1 MSKHTVLFEL
11 GCEELPPKNLKTLRD
26 ALQAETVKGLKD
38 AGLAFDLIEAYAAPR
53 RLALKII
60 NVDAAQA
67 DTQKRFDGPAVQ
79 AAYDAEGKP
88 TKALEGFMRGQ
99 GITADQVSTFQ
110 AGKVE
115 KVCYLKD
122 VQGQSLDALLPQILQ
137 TALDNLPIAKRM
149 RSAASRTEFVRPVKW
164 VVLLKDNA
172 VVDATIQDHKAGNV
186 TYGHRFHAPE
196 AITLANADAYLD
208 ALRAAKVVANFEE
221 RQAIIDQQVKAL
233 ADEVNAIAIVPT
245 DLRDEVTALVEW
257 PVALR
262 ASFEERFLAVPQE
275 ALITTMQDNQ
285 KYFCLVNADNK
296 LQPYFIT
303 VSNIESKDPTQ
314 IIEGNEKVVR
324 PRLSDAEFFFLQDQK
339 QPLASRKEKLA
350 NMVFQAQL
358 GTLWNKSERIAK
370 LAVALSAITGANP
383 ADAEKAALLAKCDLT
398 SELVGEFPELQ
409 GIAGTYYARI
419 EGENDE
425 VAEALGEQYLP
436 KFAGDVLPQTKT
448 GTTIALA
455 DRLDTLTG
463 IFGIGQ
469 APTGSK
475 DPFALRRSA
484 IGILRLVTENNLDV
498 SIEELI
504 SLAADQYKFE
514 RKVLKLKTST
524 KSLDDKIISANAKLP
539 ENLEGK
545 WYVDTS
551 KIKGNAELPQP
562 EIEICT
568 ILTSPTVIQDA
579 VAFLEGRYRAKYED
593 QGVAVD
599 VIQAVQALSPKSPLD
614 FDKRVTAVNHFR
626 NLPEAAALAAAN
638 KRVANI
644 LAKEAAPTGEI
655 VESKLLEDA
664 EKALYAEIQ
673 NVLPVVQPLLA
684 AKDYTAALS
693 KLAALR
699 APIDAFFEGVMVMAD
714 DAELKAN
721 RLRLLAQLR
730 DLFTSVAD
738 ISVLQH

>member
-11 GCEELPPKNLKTLRD
+11 GCEELPPKSLKTLRD

-38 AGLAFDLIEAYAAPR
+38 AGLAFDSIEAYAAPR
-53 RLALKII
+53 RLALKIV
-60 NVDAAQA
+60 NVDGAQA

-99 GITADQVSTFQ
+99 GISIDQVSTFQ

-122 VQGQSLDALLPQILQ
+122 VKGQSLDVLLPQILQ
-137 TALDNLPIAKRM
+137 TALDHLPVAKRM

-164 VVLLKDNA
+164 VVLLKDDQ
-172 VVDATIQDHKAGNV
+172 VIEATIQDHTAANV
-186 TYGHRFHAPE
+186 TYGHRFHAPD

-208 ALRAAKVVANFEE
+208 ALRAAKVVASFEE

-233 ADEVNAIAIVPT
+233 ADEVNAIAIVPA
-245 DLRDEVTALVEW
+245 DLRDEVTSLVEW

-285 KYFCLVNADNK
+285 KYFCLVNSDHK

-303 VSNIESKDPTQ
+303 VSNIESKAPKQ

-339 QPLASRKEKLA
+339 QPLASRSEKLA

-358 GTLWNKSERIAK
+358 GTLWDKTVRIAM
-370 LAVALSAITGANP
+370 LAVELTKFTGAQV
-383 ADAEKAALLAKCDLT
+383 ADAERAAMLSKCDLT

-409 GIAGTYYARI
+409 GIAGTYYARL

-436 KFAGDVLPQTKT
+436 KFAGDVLPKTKT

-455 DRLDTLTG
+455 DRLDTLVG

-484 IGILRLVTENNLDV
+484 IGILRLIIENNLNV
-498 SIEELI
+498 TIEALVNSALHAYGALI
-504 SLAADQYKFE
+504 TDPN
-514 RKVLKLKTST
+514 KTRS
-524 KSLDDKIISANAKLP
+524 
-539 ENLEGK
+539 
-545 WYVDTS
+545 
-551 KIKGNAELPQP
+551 
-562 EIEICT
+562 
-568 ILTSPTVIQDA
+568 DA

-593 QGVAVD
+593 QGVQVD
-599 VIQAVQALSPKSPLD
+599 VIQAVQAMSPASPLD
-614 FDKRVTAVNHFR
+614 FDKRVNAVNHFR

-644 LAKEAAPTGEI
+644 LAKEAAPEGLV
-655 VESKLLEDA
+655 VEASLIEDA
-664 EKALYAEIQ
+664 EKALFAE
-673 NVLPVVQPLLA
+673 LAKLTPVVEPLFA

-693 KLAALR
+693 ALAALR
-699 APIDAFFEGVMVMAD
+699 APVDAFFDGVMVMAD
-714 DAELKAN
+714 DSELKAN

-730 DLFTSVAD
+730 DLFTKVAD

>member
-11 GCEELPPKNLKTLRD
+11 GCEELPPKSLKTLRD

-38 AGLAFDLIEAYAAPR
+38 AGLAFDSIEAYAAPR
-53 RLALKII
+53 RLALKIV
-60 NVDAAQA
+60 NVDGAQA

-99 GITADQVSTFQ
+99 GISIDQVSTFQ

-122 VQGQSLDALLPQILQ
+122 VKGQSLDVLLPQILQ
-137 TALDNLPIAKRM
+137 TALDHLPVAKRM

-164 VVLLKDNA
+164 VVLLKDDQ
-172 VVDATIQDHKAGNV
+172 VIDATIQDHTAANV
-186 TYGHRFHAPE
+186 TYGHRFHAPD

-208 ALRAAKVVANFEE
+208 ALRAAKVVASFEE
-221 RQAIIDQQVKAL
+221 RQTIIDQQVKAL
-233 ADEVNAIAIVPT
+233 ADEVNAIAIVPA

-285 KYFCLVNADNK
+285 KYFCLVNSDHK

-303 VSNIESKDPTQ
+303 VSNIESKDPKQ

-339 QPLASRKEKLA
+339 QPLASRSEKLA

-358 GTLWNKSERIAK
+358 GTLWDKTVRIAM
-370 LAVALSAITGANP
+370 LAVELTKFTGAQV
-383 ADAEKAALLAKCDLT
+383 ADAERAAMLSKCDLT

-409 GIAGTYYARI
+409 GIAGTYYARL

-436 KFAGDVLPQTKT
+436 KFAGDVLPKTKT
-448 GTTIALA
+448 GTTIALS
-455 DRLDTLTG
+455 DRLDTLVG

-484 IGILRLVTENNLDV
+484 IGILRLIIENNLDV
-498 SIEELI
+498 TIEALVNSALHAYGALI
-504 SLAADQYKFE
+504 TDPN
-514 RKVLKLKTST
+514 KTRS
-524 KSLDDKIISANAKLP
+524 
-539 ENLEGK
+539 
-545 WYVDTS
+545 
-551 KIKGNAELPQP
+551 
-562 EIEICT
+562 
-568 ILTSPTVIQDA
+568 DA

-593 QGVAVD
+593 QGVQVA
-599 VIQAVQALSPKSPLD
+599 VIQAVQAMSPASPLD
-614 FDKRVTAVNHFR
+614 FDKRVNAVNHFR

-644 LAKEAAPTGEI
+644 LAKEAAPEGSV
-655 VESKLLEDA
+655 VEANLVEDA
-664 EKALYAEIQ
+664 EKALFAELAKIT
-673 NVLPVVQPLLA
+673 PVVEPLFA

-693 KLAALR
+693 ALAALR
-699 APIDAFFEGVMVMAD
+699 VPVDAFFDGVMVMAD

-721 RLRLLAQLR
+721 RLRMLAQLR
-730 DLFTSVAD
+730 DLFTKVAD

>member
-11 GCEELPPKNLKTLRD
+11 GCEELPPKSLKKLRD
-26 ALQAETVKGLKD
+26 ALLAETIKGLKD
-38 AGLAFDLIEAYAAPR
+38 AGLAFDSIEAYAAPR
-53 RLALKII
+53 RLALKIV
-60 NVDAAQA
+60 NVDGAQA
-67 DTQKRFDGPAVQ
+67 DTQKRFDGPAKQ
-79 AAYDAEGKP
+79 AAFDAEGNA

-99 GITADQVSTFQ
+99 GITVDQVTTFQ

-122 VQGQSLDALLPQILQ
+122 VKGQSLDVLLPQILQ

-164 VVLLKDNA
+164 VVLLKDND

-186 TYGHRFHAPE
+186 TFGHRFHAPE
-196 AITLANADAYLD
+196 AIVLANADDYLPKLKAAY
-208 ALRAAKVVANFEE
+208 VVANFEE
-221 RQAIIDQQVKAL
+221 RQAIIDSQVKAL
-233 ADEVNAIAIVPT
+233 ADEVNAIAIVPS

-285 KYFCLVNADNK
+285 KYFCLVNTDHK

-303 VSNIESKDPTQ
+303 VSNIESKDPAQ

-350 NMVFQAQL
+350 NMVFQAEL

-370 LAVALSAITGANP
+370 LAVALAPITGANP
-383 ADAEKAALLAKCDLT
+383 ANAEKAALLAKCDLT

-409 GIAGTYYARI
+409 GIAGTYYARL
-419 EGENDE
+419 EGENVE
-425 VAEALGEQYLP
+425 VSEALGEQYLP

-504 SLAADQYKFE
+504 KLALAAYGD
-514 RKVLKLKTST
+514 VLKDHGKT
-524 KSLDDKIISANAKLP
+524 LA
-539 ENLEGK
+539 
-545 WYVDTS
+545 
-551 KIKGNAELPQP
+551 
-562 EIEICT
+562 
-568 ILTSPTVIQDA
+568 DA

-614 FDKRVTAVNHFR
+614 FDKRVNAVNHFR

-644 LAKEAAPTGEI
+644 LAKEAEPTGEI
-655 VESKLLEDA
+655 VESKLVEDA
-664 EKALYAEIQ
+664 EIALYTEIQ
-673 NVLPVVQPLLA
+673 NVLPVVQPLLD
-684 AKDYTAALS
+684 AKDYTEALS

-699 APIDAFFEGVMVMAD
+699 APIDAFFEGVMVMAE

-721 RLRLLAQLR
+721 RLRILAQLR
-730 DLFTSVAD
+730 GLFTAVAD

>member
-11 GCEELPPKNLKTLRD
+11 GCEELPPKSLKTLRD

-38 AGLAFDLIEAYAAPR
+38 AGLAFDSIEAYAAPR
-53 RLALKII
+53 RLALKIV
-60 NVDAAQA
+60 NVDGAQA

-99 GITADQVSTFQ
+99 GISIDQVSTFQ

-122 VQGQSLDALLPQILQ
+122 VKGQSLDVLLPQILQ
-137 TALDNLPIAKRM
+137 TALDHLPVAKRM

-164 VVLLKDNA
+164 VVLLKDDQ
-172 VVDATIQDHKAGNV
+172 VIEATIQDHTAANV
-186 TYGHRFHAPE
+186 TYGHRFHAPD

-208 ALRAAKVVANFEE
+208 ALRAAKVVASFEE

-233 ADEVNAIAIVPT
+233 ADEVNAIAIVPA
-245 DLRDEVTALVEW
+245 DLRDEVTSLVEW

-285 KYFCLVNADNK
+285 KYFCLVNSDHK

-303 VSNIESKDPTQ
+303 VSNIESKDPKQ

-339 QPLASRKEKLA
+339 QPLASRSEKLA

-358 GTLWNKSERIAK
+358 GTLWDKTVRIAM
-370 LAVALSAITGANP
+370 LAVELTKFTGAQV
-383 ADAEKAALLAKCDLT
+383 ADAERAAMLSKCDLT

-409 GIAGTYYARI
+409 GIAGTYYARL

-436 KFAGDVLPQTKT
+436 KFAGDVLPKTKT

-455 DRLDTLTG
+455 DRLDTLVG

-484 IGILRLVTENNLDV
+484 IGILRLIIENNLNV
-498 SIEELI
+498 TIEALVNSALHAYGALI
-504 SLAADQYKFE
+504 TDPN
-514 RKVLKLKTST
+514 KTRS
-524 KSLDDKIISANAKLP
+524 
-539 ENLEGK
+539 
-545 WYVDTS
+545 
-551 KIKGNAELPQP
+551 
-562 EIEICT
+562 
-568 ILTSPTVIQDA
+568 DA

-593 QGVAVD
+593 QGVQVD
-599 VIQAVQALSPKSPLD
+599 VIQAVQAMSPASPLD
-614 FDKRVTAVNHFR
+614 FDKRVNAVNHFR

-644 LAKEAAPTGEI
+644 LAKEAAPEGSV
-655 VESKLLEDA
+655 VEANLVEDA
-664 EKALYAEIQ
+664 EKALFAELAKIT
-673 NVLPVVQPLLA
+673 PVVEPLFA

-693 KLAALR
+693 ALAALR
-699 APIDAFFEGVMVMAD
+699 VPVDAFFDGVMVMAD
-714 DAELKAN
+714 DSELKAN
-721 RLRLLAQLR
+721 RLRMLAQLR
-730 DLFTSVAD
+730 DLFTKVAD

>member
-11 GCEELPPKNLKTLRD
+11 GCEELPPKSLKNLRD
-26 ALQAETVKGLKD
+26 ALKAETVKGLND
-38 AGLAFDLIEAYAAPR
+38 AGLAFDSVEAYAAPR

-60 NVDAAQA
+60 NVDGAQA

-79 AAYDAEGKP
+79 AAYDSEGKP

-99 GITADQVSTFQ
+99 GITVDQVSTFQ

-122 VQGQSLDALLPQILQ
+122 VKGQSLDALLPQILQ
-137 TALDNLPIAKRM
+137 HALDNLPIAKRM
-149 RSAASRTEFVRPVKW
+149 RSAASRTECVRPVKW
-164 VVLLKDNA
+164 VVLLKDDQIIN
-172 VVDATIQDHKAGNV
+172 ATIQDHQAGNV
-186 TYGHRFHAPE
+186 TYGHRFHAPK
-196 AITLANADAYLD
+196 AITLNTANDYLD
-208 ALRAAKVVANFEE
+208 ALRKAHVIADFEE

-233 ADEVNAIAIVPT
+233 ADEVNATAIVPS

-285 KYFCLVNADNK
+285 KYFCLVDSNNK

-350 NMVFQAQL
+350 NMVFQAEL
-358 GTLWNKSERIAK
+358 GTLWDKSTRIAK
-370 LAVALSAITGANP
+370 LAVALSPITGANA

-409 GIAGTYYARI
+409 GIAGTYYARL
-419 EGENDE
+419 EGENHE
-425 VAEALGEQYLP
+425 VSEALGEQYLP

-455 DRLDTLTG
+455 DRLDTLVG

-498 SIEELI
+498 SIEQLI
-504 SLAADQYKFE
+504 DLALGAYGDVIKDHD
-514 RKVLKLKTST
+514 KTR
-524 KSLDDKIISANAKLP
+524 A
-539 ENLEGK
+539 
-545 WYVDTS
+545 
-551 KIKGNAELPQP
+551 
-562 EIEICT
+562 
-568 ILTSPTVIQDA
+568 DA

-599 VIQAVQALSPKSPLD
+599 VIQAVQALSPKSPVD
-614 FDKRVTAVNHFR
+614 FDKRVNAVNHFR
-626 NLPEAAALAAAN
+626 DLSEAAALAAAN

-644 LAKEAAPTGEI
+644 LAKEVTPTGDV
-655 VESKLLEDA
+655 VEANLVEDA
-664 EKALYAEIQ
+664 EKALYAEIKA
-673 NVLPVVQPLLA
+673 VKPVIEPLLA

-693 KLAALR
+693 QLAALR
-699 APIDAFFEGVMVMAD
+699 APIDAFFDNVMVMAD

-721 RLRLLAQLR
+721 RLRLLAQIR
-730 DLFTSVAD
+730 ALFTSIAD

>member
-11 GCEELPPKNLKTLRD
+11 GCEELPPKSLKTLRD
-26 ALQAETVKGLKD
+26 ALRAETVKGLKD
-38 AGLAFDLIEAYAAPR
+38 AGLVFDSIEAYAAPR
-53 RLALKII
+53 RLALKIVNI
-60 NVDAAQA
+60 DGAQA

-99 GITADQVSTFQ
+99 GISIDQVSTFQ

-122 VQGQSLDALLPQILQ
+122 VKGQSLDVLLPQILQ
-137 TALDNLPIAKRM
+137 TALDHLPVAKRM

-164 VVLLKDNA
+164 VVLLKDDQ
-172 VVDATIQDHKAGNV
+172 VIEATIQDHTAANV
-186 TYGHRFHAPE
+186 TYGHRFHAPD

-208 ALRAAKVVANFEE
+208 ALRAAKVVASFEE

-233 ADEVNAIAIVPT
+233 ADEVNAIAIVPA
-245 DLRDEVTALVEW
+245 DLRDEVTSLVEW

-285 KYFCLVNADNK
+285 KYFCLVNSDHK

-303 VSNIESKDPTQ
+303 VSNIESKDPKQ

-339 QPLASRKEKLA
+339 QPLASRSEKLA

-358 GTLWNKSERIAK
+358 GTLWDKTVRIAM
-370 LAVALSAITGANP
+370 LAVELTKFTGAQV
-383 ADAEKAALLAKCDLT
+383 ADAERAAMLSKCDLT

-409 GIAGTYYARI
+409 GIAGTYYARL

-436 KFAGDVLPQTKT
+436 KFAGDVLPKTKT
-448 GTTIALA
+448 GTTIALS
-455 DRLDTLTG
+455 DRLDTLVG

-484 IGILRLVTENNLDV
+484 IGILRLIIENNLDV
-498 SIEELI
+498 TIEALVNSALHAYGALI
-504 SLAADQYKFE
+504 TDPN
-514 RKVLKLKTST
+514 KTRS
-524 KSLDDKIISANAKLP
+524 
-539 ENLEGK
+539 
-545 WYVDTS
+545 
-551 KIKGNAELPQP
+551 
-562 EIEICT
+562 
-568 ILTSPTVIQDA
+568 DA

-593 QGVAVD
+593 QGVQVD
-599 VIQAVQALSPKSPLD
+599 VIQAVQAMSPASPLD
-614 FDKRVTAVNHFR
+614 FDKRVNAVNHFR

-644 LAKEAAPTGEI
+644 LAKEAAPEGSV
-655 VESKLLEDA
+655 VEANLVEDA
-664 EKALYAEIQ
+664 EKALFAELAKIT
-673 NVLPVVQPLLA
+673 PVVEPLFA

-693 KLAALR
+693 ALAALR
-699 APIDAFFEGVMVMAD
+699 VPVDAFFDGVMVMAD

-721 RLRLLAQLR
+721 RLRMLAQLR
-730 DLFTSVAD
+730 DLFTKIAD

>member
-11 GCEELPPKNLKTLRD
+11 GCEELPPKSLKTLRD
-26 ALQAETVKGLKD
+26 ALQAETEKGLKD
-38 AGLAFDLIEAYAAPR
+38 AGLAFDSIEAYAAPR

-122 VQGQSLDALLPQILQ
+122 VQGQSLDVLLPQILQ

-149 RSAASRTEFVRPVKW
+149 RSAASRTEFVRAVKW
-164 VVLLKDNA
+164 VVLLKDND
-172 VVDATIQDHKAGNV
+172 VVYATIQDHKAGNV

-233 ADEVNAIAIVPT
+233 ADEVNAIAIVPS

-504 SLAADQYKFE
+504 KLALAAYGD
-514 RKVLKLKTST
+514 VLKDHNKT
-524 KSLDDKIISANAKLP
+524 LA
-539 ENLEGK
+539 
-545 WYVDTS
+545 
-551 KIKGNAELPQP
+551 
-562 EIEICT
+562 
-568 ILTSPTVIQDA
+568 DA

-614 FDKRVTAVNHFR
+614 FDKRVNAVNHFR
-626 NLPEAAALAAAN
+626 ALPEAAALAAAN

-644 LAKEAAPTGEI
+644 LAKETVPDGLVTNDYL
-655 VESKLLEDA
+655 VEDA
-664 EKALYAEIQ
+664 EKALFEEFWRI
-673 NVLPVVQPLLA
+673 NNIVRPLFDD
-684 AKDYTAALS
+684 KDYTAALS
-693 KLAALR
+693 ELAVLR
-699 APIDAFFEGVMVMAD
+699 SPIDAFFDNVMVMAD
-714 DAELKAN
+714 DSNLRTN
-721 RLRLLAQLR
+721 RLRMLQLFR
-730 DLFTSVAD
+730 NLFMQVAD

>member
-11 GCEELPPKNLKTLRD
+11 GCEELPPKSLKTLRD
-26 ALQAETVKGLKD
+26 ALQAETIKGLND
-38 AGLAFDLIEAYAAPR
+38 AGLAFEAIEAYAAPR

-110 AGKVE
+110 A
-115 KVCYLKD
+115 
-122 VQGQSLDALLPQILQ
+122 LPQILQ

-164 VVLLKDNA
+164 VVLLKDND

-233 ADEVNAIAIVPT
+233 ADEVNAIAIVPA

-262 ASFEERFLAVPQE
+262 AGFEERFLAVPQE

-285 KYFCLVNADNK
+285 KYFCLVNSDNK

-436 KFAGDVLPQTKT
+436 KFAGDILPKTKT

-504 SLAADQYKFE
+504 KLALAAYGD
-514 RKVLKLKTST
+514 VLKDHDKT
-524 KSLDDKIISANAKLP
+524 LA
-539 ENLEGK
+539 
-545 WYVDTS
+545 
-551 KIKGNAELPQP
+551 
-562 EIEICT
+562 
-568 ILTSPTVIQDA
+568 DA

-626 NLPEAAALAAAN
+626 SLPEAAALAAAN

-655 VESKLLEDA
+655 VESKLVEDA

-673 NVLPVVQPLLA
+673 AILPVVQPLLA

-714 DAELKAN
+714 DTELKAN

>member
-11 GCEELPPKNLKTLRD
+11 GCEELPPKSLKTLRD

-38 AGLAFDLIEAYAAPR
+38 AGLAFDSIEAYAAPR
-53 RLALKII
+53 RLALKIV
-60 NVDAAQA
+60 NVDGAQA

-99 GITADQVSTFQ
+99 GISIDQVSTFQ

-122 VQGQSLDALLPQILQ
+122 VKGQSLDVLLPQILQ
-137 TALDNLPIAKRM
+137 TALDHLPVAKRM

-164 VVLLKDNA
+164 VVLLKDDQ
-172 VVDATIQDHKAGNV
+172 VIDATIQDHTAGNV
-186 TYGHRFHAPE
+186 TYGHRFHAPD

-208 ALRAAKVVANFEE
+208 ALRAAKVVASFEE

-233 ADEVNAIAIVPT
+233 ADEVNAIAIVPA

-285 KYFCLVNADNK
+285 KYFCLVNSDHK

-303 VSNIESKDPTQ
+303 VSNIESKDPKQ

-339 QPLASRKEKLA
+339 QPLASRSEKLA

-358 GTLWNKSERIAK
+358 GTLWDKTVRIAM
-370 LAVALSAITGANP
+370 LAVELTKFTGAQV
-383 ADAEKAALLAKCDLT
+383 ADAERAAMLSKCDLT

-409 GIAGTYYARI
+409 GIAGTYYARL

-436 KFAGDVLPQTKT
+436 KFAGDVLPKTKT

-455 DRLDTLTG
+455 DRLDTLVG

-484 IGILRLVTENNLDV
+484 IGILRLIIENNLDV
-498 SIEELI
+498 TIEALVNSALHAYGALI
-504 SLAADQYKFE
+504 TDPN
-514 RKVLKLKTST
+514 KTRS
-524 KSLDDKIISANAKLP
+524 
-539 ENLEGK
+539 
-545 WYVDTS
+545 
-551 KIKGNAELPQP
+551 
-562 EIEICT
+562 
-568 ILTSPTVIQDA
+568 DA

-593 QGVAVD
+593 QGVQVD
-599 VIQAVQALSPKSPLD
+599 VIQAVQAMSPASPLD
-614 FDKRVTAVNHFR
+614 FDKRVNAVNHFR

-644 LAKEAAPTGEI
+644 LAKEAAPEGLV
-655 VESKLLEDA
+655 VEASLIEDA
-664 EKALYAEIQ
+664 EKALFAELAKIT
-673 NVLPVVQPLLA
+673 PVVEPLFA

-693 KLAALR
+693 ALAALR
-699 APIDAFFEGVMVMAD
+699 APVDAFFDGVMVMAD
-714 DAELKAN
+714 DSELKAN

-730 DLFTSVAD
+730 DLFTKVAD

>member
-11 GCEELPPKNLKTLRD
+11 GCEELPPKSLKTLRD
-26 ALQAETVKGLKD
+26 ALQAETEKSLKD
-38 AGLAFDLIEAYAAPR
+38 AGLAFDSIEAYAAPR

-60 NVDAAQA
+60 NVDGAQA

-122 VQGQSLDALLPQILQ
+122 VKGQSLDVLLPQILQ

-164 VVLLKDNA
+164 VVLLKDND

-233 ADEVNAIAIVPT
+233 ADEVNAIAIVPA

-370 LAVALSAITGANP
+370 LAVALSAITNANP

-409 GIAGTYYARI
+409 GIAGTYYARL

-469 APTGSK
+469 LPTGSK

-484 IGILRLVTENNLDV
+484 IGILRLIIENEIDC
-498 SIEELI
+498 
-504 SLAADQYKFE
+504 
-514 RKVLKLKTST
+514 
-524 KSLDDKIISANAKLP
+524 SLDDLLKPAIKQYEL
-539 ENLEGK
+539 ENRIADPVKTFRET
-545 WYVDTS
+545 Y
-551 KIKGNAELPQP
+551 QF
-562 EIEICT
+562 
-568 ILTSPTVIQDA
+568 LT
-579 VAFLEGRYRAKYED
+579 GRYRAMYED
-593 QGVAVD
+593 QGISVDTILAVSELPYTP
-599 VIQAVQALSPKSPLD
+599 QTFPLD
-614 FDKRVTAVNHFR
+614 FDKRIKAVQFFR
-626 NLPEAAALAAAN
+626 ELPEAAALAAAN

-644 LAKEAAPTGEI
+644 LAKEATPEGAV
-655 VESKLLEDA
+655 VEAKLVEDA
-664 EKALYAEIQ
+664 EKALFAELQAIT
-673 NVLPVVQPLLA
+673 PVVEPLLA
-684 AKDYTAALS
+684 AKDYTEALS

-714 DAELKAN
+714 DAELKTN

>member
-11 GCEELPPKNLKTLRD
+11 GCEELPPKSLKKLRD
-26 ALQAETVKGLKD
+26 ALQAETVKGLND
-38 AGLAFDLIEAYAAPR
+38 AGLTFEHIEAYAAPR
-53 RLALKII
+53 RLALKIV

-79 AAYDAEGKP
+79 AAYDAEGKA

-99 GITADQVSTFQ
+99 GICIDQVSTFQ

-115 KVCYLKD
+115 KVCYFKD
-122 VQGQSLDALLPQILQ
+122 VKGQSLDVLLPQILQ
-137 TALDNLPIAKRM
+137 HALDQLPIAKRM

-164 VVLLKDNA
+164 VVLLKDHTVIQAN
-172 VVDATIQDHKAGNV
+172 IQDHPSSNIS
-186 TYGHRFHAPE
+186 YGHRFHAPE
-196 AITLANADAYLD
+196 AIVLNHADEYLSQ
-208 ALRAAKVVANFEE
+208 LKAAHVVASFEE

-245 DLRDEVTALVEW
+245 ELRDEVTALVEW

-285 KYFCLVNADNK
+285 KYFCLVNAENK

-339 QPLASRKEKLA
+339 QPLASRQEKLA
-350 NMVFQAQL
+350 NMVFQAKL
-358 GTLWNKSERIAK
+358 GTLWDKSTRIAK
-370 LAVALSAITGANP
+370 LAVALAKITGADA

-409 GIAGTYYARI
+409 GIAGTYYARL
-419 EGENDE
+419 EGENNE
-425 VAEALGEQYLP
+425 VAQALGEQYLP

-484 IGILRLVTENNLDV
+484 IGILRLVTENELDV
-498 SIEELI
+498 SIEDLI
-504 SLAADQYKFE
+504 KLALAAYGD
-514 RKVLKLKTST
+514 
-524 KSLDDKIISANAKLP
+524 I
-539 ENLEGK
+539 
-545 WYVDTS
+545 
-551 KIKGNAELPQP
+551 
-562 EIEICT
+562 
-568 ILTSPTVIQDA
+568 IQDHSKTLNDA
-579 VAFLEGRYRAKYED
+579 VSFLEGRYRAKYED
-593 QGVAVD
+593 QGVSID

-614 FDKRVTAVNHFR
+614 FDKRVNAVNHFR
-626 NLPEAAALAAAN
+626 TLAEAAALAAAN

-644 LAKEAAPTGEI
+644 LAKEAAPEGQVIEADLI
-655 VESKLLEDA
+655 EDA
-664 EKALYAEIQ
+664 EKALFAELNRISPE
-673 NVLPVVQPLLA
+673 VEPLFA
-684 AKDYTAALS
+684 NKDYTAALS
-693 KLAALR
+693 KLATLR
-699 APIDAFFEGVMVMAD
+699 AAIDAFFDHVMVMTED
-714 DAELKAN
+714 EKLKAN

-730 DLFTSVAD
+730 DLFTKVAD

>member
-11 GCEELPPKNLKTLRD
+11 GCEELPPKSLKTLRD
-26 ALQAETVKGLKD
+26 ALQAETEKGLKD
-38 AGLAFDLIEAYAAPR
+38 AGLAFDSIEAYAAPR

-60 NVDAAQA
+60 NVDGAQA

-122 VQGQSLDALLPQILQ
+122 VKGQSLDVLLPQILQ

-164 VVLLKDNA
+164 VVLLKDNDI
-172 VVDATIQDHKAGNV
+172 VDATIQDHKAGNV

-233 ADEVNAIAIVPT
+233 ADEVNAIAIVPA

-370 LAVALSAITGANP
+370 LAVALAPITGANP
-383 ADAEKAALLAKCDLT
+383 QDAEKAALLAKCDLT

-409 GIAGTYYARI
+409 GIAGTYYARL

-469 APTGSK
+469 LPTGSK

-484 IGILRLVTENNLDV
+484 IGILRLIIENEIDC
-498 SIEELI
+498 
-504 SLAADQYKFE
+504 
-514 RKVLKLKTST
+514 
-524 KSLDDKIISANAKLP
+524 SLDDLLKPAIKQYEL
-539 ENLEGK
+539 ENRIADPVKTFRET
-545 WYVDTS
+545 Y
-551 KIKGNAELPQP
+551 QF
-562 EIEICT
+562 
-568 ILTSPTVIQDA
+568 LT
-579 VAFLEGRYRAKYED
+579 GRYRAMYED
-593 QGVAVD
+593 QGISVDTILAVSELPYTP
-599 VIQAVQALSPKSPLD
+599 QTFPLD
-614 FDKRVTAVNHFR
+614 FDKRIKAVQFFR
-626 NLPEAAALAAAN
+626 ELPEAAALAAAN

-644 LAKEAAPTGEI
+644 LAKEATPEGAV
-655 VESKLLEDA
+655 VEAKLVEDA
-664 EKALYAEIQ
+664 EKALFAELQAIT
-673 NVLPVVQPLLA
+673 PVVEPLLA
-684 AKDYTAALS
+684 AKDYTEALS

-721 RLRLLAQLR
+721 RLRLLVQLR

>member
-11 GCEELPPKNLKTLRD
+11 GCEELPPKSLKTLRD

-38 AGLAFDLIEAYAAPR
+38 AGLAFDSIEAYAAPR
-53 RLALKII
+53 RLALKIV
-60 NVDAAQA
+60 NVDGAQA

-99 GITADQVSTFQ
+99 GISIDQVSTFQ

-122 VQGQSLDALLPQILQ
+122 VKGQSLDVLLPQILQ
-137 TALDNLPIAKRM
+137 TALDHLPVAKRM

-164 VVLLKDNA
+164 VVLLKDDQ
-172 VVDATIQDHKAGNV
+172 VIEATIQDHTAANV
-186 TYGHRFHAPE
+186 TYGHRFHAPD

-208 ALRAAKVVANFEE
+208 ALRAAKVVASFEE

-233 ADEVNAIAIVPT
+233 ADEVNAIAIVPA
-245 DLRDEVTALVEW
+245 DLRDEVTSLVEW

-285 KYFCLVNADNK
+285 KYFCLVNSDHK

-303 VSNIESKDPTQ
+303 VSNIESKDPKQ

-339 QPLASRKEKLA
+339 QPLASRSEKLA

-358 GTLWNKSERIAK
+358 GTLWDKTVRIAM
-370 LAVALSAITGANP
+370 LAVELTKFTGAQV
-383 ADAEKAALLAKCDLT
+383 ADAERAAMLSKCDLT

-409 GIAGTYYARI
+409 GIAGTYYARL

-436 KFAGDVLPQTKT
+436 KFAGDVLPKTKT

-455 DRLDTLTG
+455 DRLDTLVG

-484 IGILRLVTENNLDV
+484 IGILRLIIENNLNV
-498 SIEELI
+498 TIEALVNSALHAYGALI
-504 SLAADQYKFE
+504 TDPN
-514 RKVLKLKTST
+514 KTRS
-524 KSLDDKIISANAKLP
+524 
-539 ENLEGK
+539 
-545 WYVDTS
+545 
-551 KIKGNAELPQP
+551 
-562 EIEICT
+562 
-568 ILTSPTVIQDA
+568 DA

-593 QGVAVD
+593 QGVQVD
-599 VIQAVQALSPKSPLD
+599 VIQAVQAMSPASPLD
-614 FDKRVTAVNHFR
+614 FDKRVNAVNHFR

-644 LAKEAAPTGEI
+644 LAKEAAPEGSV
-655 VESKLLEDA
+655 VEANLVEDA
-664 EKALYAEIQ
+664 EKALFAELAKIT
-673 NVLPVVQPLLA
+673 PVVEPLFA

-693 KLAALR
+693 ALAALR
-699 APIDAFFEGVMVMAD
+699 APVDAFFDGVMVMAD
-714 DAELKAN
+714 DSELKAN

-730 DLFTSVAD
+730 DLFTKVAD

>member
-11 GCEELPPKNLKTLRD
+11 GCEELPPKSLKTLRD

-38 AGLAFDLIEAYAAPR
+38 AGLAFDSIEAYAAPR
-53 RLALKII
+53 RLALKIV
-60 NVDAAQA
+60 NVDGVQA

-99 GITADQVSTFQ
+99 GISIDQVSTFQ

-122 VQGQSLDALLPQILQ
+122 VKGQSLDVLLPQILQ
-137 TALDNLPIAKRM
+137 TALDHLPVAKRM

-164 VVLLKDNA
+164 VVLLKDDQ
-172 VVDATIQDHKAGNV
+172 VIDATIQDHTAANV
-186 TYGHRFHAPE
+186 TYGHRFHAPD

-208 ALRAAKVVANFEE
+208 ALRAAKVVASFEE

-233 ADEVNAIAIVPT
+233 ADEVNAIAIVPA

-285 KYFCLVNADNK
+285 KYFCLVNSDHK

-303 VSNIESKDPTQ
+303 VSNIESKDPKQ

-339 QPLASRKEKLA
+339 QPLASRSEKLA

-358 GTLWNKSERIAK
+358 GTLWDKTVRIAM
-370 LAVALSAITGANP
+370 LAVELTKFTSAQV
-383 ADAEKAALLAKCDLT
+383 ADAERAAMLSKCDLT

-409 GIAGTYYARI
+409 GIAGTYYARL

-436 KFAGDVLPQTKT
+436 KFAGDVLPKTKT
-448 GTTIALA
+448 GTTIALS
-455 DRLDTLTG
+455 DRLDTLVG

-484 IGILRLVTENNLDV
+484 IGILRLIIENNLNV
-498 SIEELI
+498 TIEALVNSALHAYGALI
-504 SLAADQYKFE
+504 TDPN
-514 RKVLKLKTST
+514 KTRS
-524 KSLDDKIISANAKLP
+524 
-539 ENLEGK
+539 
-545 WYVDTS
+545 
-551 KIKGNAELPQP
+551 
-562 EIEICT
+562 
-568 ILTSPTVIQDA
+568 DA

-593 QGVAVD
+593 QGVQVD
-599 VIQAVQALSPKSPLD
+599 VIQAVQAMSPASPLD
-614 FDKRVTAVNHFR
+614 FDKRVNAVNHFR

-644 LAKEAAPTGEI
+644 LAKEAAPEGLV
-655 VESKLLEDA
+655 VEANLVEDA
-664 EKALYAEIQ
+664 EKALFAELAKIT
-673 NVLPVVQPLLA
+673 PVVEPLFS

-693 KLAALR
+693 ALAALR
-699 APIDAFFEGVMVMAD
+699 VPVDAFFDGVMVMAD
-714 DAELKAN
+714 DTDLKAN
-721 RLRLLAQLR
+721 RLRMLAQLR
-730 DLFTSVAD
+730 DLFTKVAD

>member
-1 MSKHTVLFEL
+1 MSKHTILFEL
-11 GCEELPPKNLKTLRD
+11 GCEELPPKSLKTLRD
-26 ALQAETVKGLKD
+26 ALQAETIKGLND
-38 AGLAFDLIEAYAAPR
+38 AGLAFEAIEAYAAPR

-122 VQGQSLDALLPQILQ
+122 VKGQSLDVLLPQILQ

-164 VVLLKDNA
+164 VVLLKDNN
-172 VVDATIQDHKAGNV
+172 VVDATIQDHKVGNV

-221 RQAIIDQQVKAL
+221 RQAMIDQQVKAL
-233 ADEVNAIAIVPT
+233 ADEVNAIAIVPA

-504 SLAADQYKFE
+504 KFALAAYGD
-514 RKVLKLKTST
+514 VLKDHDKT
-524 KSLDDKIISANAKLP
+524 LA
-539 ENLEGK
+539 
-545 WYVDTS
+545 
-551 KIKGNAELPQP
+551 
-562 EIEICT
+562 
-568 ILTSPTVIQDA
+568 DA

-626 NLPEAAALAAAN
+626 SLPEAAALAAAN

-644 LAKEAAPTGEI
+644 LAKEAAPEGD
-655 VESKLLEDA
+655 VVVAKLVEDA
-664 EKALYAEIQ
+664 EKSLFKEILEIWPT
-673 NVLPVVQPLLA
+673 VKPLLD

-693 KLAALR
+693 KLATLR
-699 APIDAFFEGVMVMAD
+699 APIDAFFDGVMVMAD
-714 DAELKAN
+714 DSDLKAN

>member
-1 MSKHTVLFEL
+1 MSQHTVLFEL
-11 GCEELPPKNLKTLRD
+11 GCEELPPKSLKKLRD
-26 ALQAETVKGLKD
+26 ALKAEVEKGLKA
-38 AGLAFDLIEAYAAPR
+38 AGLAFANIEAYAAPR
-53 RLALKII
+53 RLALKIVAI
-60 NVDAAQA
+60 DAAQA
-67 DTQKRFDGPAVQ
+67 DTQKRFDGPALQ
-79 AAYDAEGKP
+79 AAYDSEGNA
-88 TKALEGFMRGQ
+88 TRALEGFMRGQ
-99 GITADQVSTFQ
+99 GIGLDQVSTFQ

-115 KVCYLKD
+115 KVCYIKD
-122 VQGQSLDALLPQILQ
+122 VKGQSLDALLPNILQ
-137 TALDNLPIAKRM
+137 DALDNLPIAKRM

-164 VVLLKDNA
+164 VLLLKDDQ
-172 VVDATIQDHKAGNV
+172 VIPATIQDHAAANLS
-186 TYGHRFHAPE
+186 YGHRFHAPE
-196 AITLANADAYLD
+196 AITIKHANDYLD
-208 ALRAAKVVANFEE
+208 ALRQAHVVADFEE
-221 RQAIIDQQVKAL
+221 RQAMIDEQVKAL
-233 ADEVNAIAIVPT
+233 ADEVNAIAIVPA

-285 KYFCLVNADNK
+285 KYFCLVNAEHK

-303 VSNIESKDPTQ
+303 VSNIASKDPAQ

-339 QPLASRKEKLA
+339 QPLASRKDKLA

-358 GTLWNKSERIAK
+358 GTLWDKSTRIAK
-370 LAVALSAITGANP
+370 LAVALSPITGANA

-409 GIAGTYYARI
+409 GIAGTYYARL
-419 EGENDE
+419 EGENND
-425 VAEALGEQYLP
+425 VAQALGEQYLP
-436 KFAGDVLPQTKT
+436 KFAGDVLPQTQT
-448 GTTIALA
+448 GTSIALA
-455 DRLDTLTG
+455 DRLDTLVG

-484 IGILRLVTENNLDV
+484 IGILRLVIENNLEV
-498 SIEELI
+498 SI
-504 SLAADQYKFE
+504 DQLVEFALTAYGD
-514 RKVLKLKTST
+514 VINDPAKTH
-524 KSLDDKIISANAKLP
+524 A
-539 ENLEGK
+539 
-545 WYVDTS
+545 
-551 KIKGNAELPQP
+551 
-562 EIEICT
+562 
-568 ILTSPTVIQDA
+568 DA

-593 QGVAVD
+593 QGVEVD

-614 FDKRVTAVNHFR
+614 FDKRVNAVNHFR

-644 LAKEAAPTGEI
+644 LAKEAAPEGAV
-655 VESKLLEDA
+655 VEATLVEASER
-664 EKALYAEIQ
+664 ALYQEIQ
-673 NVLPVVQPLLA
+673 ALTPVVQPLLA

-699 APIDAFFEGVMVMAD
+699 APIDAFFDNVMVMAD

-730 DLFTSVAD
+730 ALFTSVAD
-738 ISVLQH
+738 ISVLTH

>member
-11 GCEELPPKNLKTLRD
+11 GCEELPPKSLKTLRD
-26 ALQAETVKGLKD
+26 ALKAETVKGLND
-38 AGLAFDLIEAYAAPR
+38 AGLTFDSVEAYAAPR
-53 RLALKII
+53 RLALKIV
-60 NVDAAQA
+60 NVDGAQA

-79 AAYDAEGKP
+79 AAYDSDGKP

-122 VQGQSLDALLPQILQ
+122 VKGQSLDVLLPQILQ
-137 TALDNLPIAKRM
+137 HALDHLPIAKRM

-164 VVLLKDNA
+164 VVLLKD
-172 VVDATIQDHKAGNV
+172 DQIIEATIQDHKAGNV

-196 AITLANADAYLD
+196 AIILNTANDYLD
-208 ALRAAKVVANFEE
+208 ALRKAYVVADFEE
-221 RQAIIDQQVKAL
+221 RQAIIDTQVKAL
-233 ADEVNAIAIVPT
+233 SDEVNAIAIVPS

-285 KYFCLVNADNK
+285 KYFCLVDSNNK

-303 VSNIESKDPTQ
+303 VSNIESKDPAQ

-358 GTLWNKSERIAK
+358 GTLWDKSTRIAK
-370 LAVALSAITGANP
+370 LAVALSPITGANA

-425 VAEALGEQYLP
+425 VSDALGEQYLP
-436 KFAGDVLPQTKT
+436 KFAGDVLPKTKT

-455 DRLDTLTG
+455 DRLDTLVG

-498 SIEELI
+498 SIEELVN
-504 SLAADQYKFE
+504 LALNAYGDVIKDHD
-514 RKVLKLKTST
+514 KT
-524 KSLDDKIISANAKLP
+524 
-539 ENLEGK
+539 
-545 WYVDTS
+545 
-551 KIKGNAELPQP
+551 
-562 EIEICT
+562 CT
-568 ILTSPTVIQDA
+568 DA

-614 FDKRVTAVNHFR
+614 FDKRVNAVNHFR
-626 NLPEAAALAAAN
+626 NLPEAGALAAAN

-644 LAKEAAPTGEI
+644 LAKEAAPTGEV
-655 VESKLLEDA
+655 VEANLVEDT
-664 EKALYAEIQ
+664 EKALYAQIQ
-673 NVLPVVQPLLA
+673 AIKPVIEPLLA
-684 AKDYTAALS
+684 TKDYTAALS
-693 KLAALR
+693 QLAALR
-699 APIDAFFEGVMVMAD
+699 APIDAFFDNVMVMAD

-721 RLRLLAQLR
+721 RLRLLAQIR
-730 DLFTSVAD
+730 ELFTSIAD

>member
-11 GCEELPPKNLKTLRD
+11 GCEELPPKSLKTLRD

-38 AGLAFDLIEAYAAPR
+38 AGLAFDSIEAYAAPR
-53 RLALKII
+53 RLALKIVS
-60 NVDAAQA
+60 VDGAQA

-99 GITADQVSTFQ
+99 GISIDQVSTFQ

-122 VQGQSLDALLPQILQ
+122 VKGQSLDVLLPQILQ
-137 TALDNLPIAKRM
+137 TALDHLPVAKRM

-164 VVLLKDNA
+164 VVLLKDDQ
-172 VVDATIQDHKAGNV
+172 VIDATIQDHTAGNV
-186 TYGHRFHAPE
+186 TYGHRFHAPD

-208 ALRAAKVVANFEE
+208 ALRAAKVVASFEE

-233 ADEVNAIAIVPT
+233 ADEVNAIAIVPA
-245 DLRDEVTALVEW
+245 DLRDEVTSLVEW

-285 KYFCLVNADNK
+285 KYFCLVNSDHK

-303 VSNIESKDPTQ
+303 VSNIESKAPKQ

-339 QPLASRKEKLA
+339 QPLASRSEKLA

-358 GTLWNKSERIAK
+358 GTLWDKTVRIAM
-370 LAVALSAITGANP
+370 LAVELTKFTGAQV
-383 ADAEKAALLAKCDLT
+383 ADAERAAMLSKCDLT

-409 GIAGTYYARI
+409 GIAGTYYARL

-436 KFAGDVLPQTKT
+436 KFAGDVLPKTKT
-448 GTTIALA
+448 GTTIALS
-455 DRLDTLTG
+455 DRLDTLVG

-484 IGILRLVTENNLDV
+484 IGILRLIIENNLDV
-498 SIEELI
+498 TIEALVNSALHAYGALI
-504 SLAADQYKFE
+504 TDPN
-514 RKVLKLKTST
+514 KTRS
-524 KSLDDKIISANAKLP
+524 
-539 ENLEGK
+539 
-545 WYVDTS
+545 
-551 KIKGNAELPQP
+551 
-562 EIEICT
+562 
-568 ILTSPTVIQDA
+568 DA

-593 QGVAVD
+593 QGVQVD
-599 VIQAVQALSPKSPLD
+599 VIQAVQAMSPASPLD
-614 FDKRVTAVNHFR
+614 FDKRVNAVNHFR

-644 LAKEAAPTGEI
+644 LAKEAAPEGSV
-655 VESKLLEDA
+655 VEANLVEDA
-664 EKALYAEIQ
+664 EKALFAELAKIT
-673 NVLPVVQPLLA
+673 PVVEPLFA

-693 KLAALR
+693 ALAALR
-699 APIDAFFEGVMVMAD
+699 VPVDAFFDGVMVMAD

-721 RLRLLAQLR
+721 RLRMLAQLR
-730 DLFTSVAD
+730 DLFTKVAD

>member
-11 GCEELPPKNLKTLRD
+11 GCEELPPKSLKTLRD

-38 AGLAFDLIEAYAAPR
+38 AGLAFDSIEAYAAPR
-53 RLALKII
+53 RLALKIV
-60 NVDAAQA
+60 NVDGAQA

-99 GITADQVSTFQ
+99 GISIDQVSTFQ

-122 VQGQSLDALLPQILQ
+122 VKGQSLDVLLPQILQ
-137 TALDNLPIAKRM
+137 TALDHLPVAKRM

-164 VVLLKDNA
+164 VVLLKDDQ
-172 VVDATIQDHKAGNV
+172 VIDATIQDHTAANV
-186 TYGHRFHAPE
+186 TYGHRFHAPD

-208 ALRAAKVVANFEE
+208 ALRAAKVVASFEE

-233 ADEVNAIAIVPT
+233 ADEVNAIAIVPA

-285 KYFCLVNADNK
+285 KYFCLVNSDHK

-303 VSNIESKDPTQ
+303 VSNIESKDPKQ

-339 QPLASRKEKLA
+339 QPLASRSEKLA

-358 GTLWNKSERIAK
+358 GTLWDKTVRIAM
-370 LAVALSAITGANP
+370 LAVELTKFTSAQV
-383 ADAEKAALLAKCDLT
+383 ADAERAAMLSKCDLT

-409 GIAGTYYARI
+409 GIAGTYYARL

-436 KFAGDVLPQTKT
+436 KFAGDVLPKTKT

-455 DRLDTLTG
+455 DRLDTLVG

-484 IGILRLVTENNLDV
+484 IGILRLIIENNLDV
-498 SIEELI
+498 TIEALVNSALHAYGALI
-504 SLAADQYKFE
+504 TDPN
-514 RKVLKLKTST
+514 KTRS
-524 KSLDDKIISANAKLP
+524 
-539 ENLEGK
+539 
-545 WYVDTS
+545 
-551 KIKGNAELPQP
+551 
-562 EIEICT
+562 
-568 ILTSPTVIQDA
+568 DA

-593 QGVAVD
+593 QGVQVD
-599 VIQAVQALSPKSPLD
+599 VIQAVQAMSPASPLD
-614 FDKRVTAVNHFR
+614 FDKRVNAVNHFR

-644 LAKEAAPTGEI
+644 LAKEAAPEGLV
-655 VESKLLEDA
+655 VEANLVEDA
-664 EKALYAEIQ
+664 EKALFAELAKIT
-673 NVLPVVQPLLA
+673 PVVEPLFS

-693 KLAALR
+693 ALAALR
-699 APIDAFFEGVMVMAD
+699 APVDAFFDGVMVMAD

-721 RLRLLAQLR
+721 RLRMLAQLR
-730 DLFTSVAD
+730 DLFTKVAD

>member
-11 GCEELPPKNLKTLRD
+11 GCEELPPKSLKTLRD

-38 AGLAFDLIEAYAAPR
+38 AGLAFDSIEAYAAPR
-53 RLALKII
+53 RLALKIV
-60 NVDAAQA
+60 NVDGAQA

-99 GITADQVSTFQ
+99 GISIDQVSTFQ

-122 VQGQSLDALLPQILQ
+122 VKGQSLDVLLPQILQ
-137 TALDNLPIAKRM
+137 TALDHLPVAKRM

-164 VVLLKDNA
+164 VVLLKDDQ
-172 VVDATIQDHKAGNV
+172 VIDATIQDHTAGNV
-186 TYGHRFHAPE
+186 TYGHRFHAPD

-208 ALRAAKVVANFEE
+208 ALRAAKVVASFEE

-233 ADEVNAIAIVPT
+233 ADEVNAIAIVPA

-285 KYFCLVNADNK
+285 KYFCLVNSDHK

-303 VSNIESKDPTQ
+303 VSNIESKDPKQ

-339 QPLASRKEKLA
+339 QPLASRSEKLA

-358 GTLWNKSERIAK
+358 GTLWDKTVRIAM
-370 LAVALSAITGANP
+370 LAVELTKFTGAQV
-383 ADAEKAALLAKCDLT
+383 ADAERAAMLSKCDLT

-409 GIAGTYYARI
+409 GIAGTYYARL

-436 KFAGDVLPQTKT
+436 KFAGDVLPKTKT

-455 DRLDTLTG
+455 DRLDTLVG

-484 IGILRLVTENNLDV
+484 IGTLRLIIENNLDV
-498 SIEELI
+498 TIEALVNSALHAYGALI
-504 SLAADQYKFE
+504 TDPN
-514 RKVLKLKTST
+514 KTRS
-524 KSLDDKIISANAKLP
+524 
-539 ENLEGK
+539 
-545 WYVDTS
+545 
-551 KIKGNAELPQP
+551 
-562 EIEICT
+562 
-568 ILTSPTVIQDA
+568 DA

-593 QGVAVD
+593 QGVQVD
-599 VIQAVQALSPKSPLD
+599 VIQAVQAMSPASPLD
-614 FDKRVTAVNHFR
+614 FDKRVNAVNHFR

-644 LAKEAAPTGEI
+644 LAKEAAPEGSV
-655 VESKLLEDA
+655 VEANLVEDA
-664 EKALYAEIQ
+664 EKALFAELAKIT
-673 NVLPVVQPLLA
+673 PVVEPLFA

-693 KLAALR
+693 ALAALR
-699 APIDAFFEGVMVMAD
+699 VPVDAFFDGVMVMAD

-721 RLRLLAQLR
+721 RLRMLAQLR
-730 DLFTSVAD
+730 DLFTKVAD

>member
-11 GCEELPPKNLKTLRD
+11 GCEELPPKSLKTLRD

-38 AGLAFDLIEAYAAPR
+38 AGLAFDSIEVYAAPR
-53 RLALKII
+53 RLALKIV
-60 NVDAAQA
+60 NVDGAQA

-99 GITADQVSTFQ
+99 GISIDQVSTFQ

-122 VQGQSLDALLPQILQ
+122 VKGQSLDVLLPQILQ
-137 TALDNLPIAKRM
+137 TALDHLPVAKRM

-164 VVLLKDNA
+164 VVLLKDDQ
-172 VVDATIQDHKAGNV
+172 VIEATIQDHTAANV
-186 TYGHRFHAPE
+186 TYGHRFHAPD

-208 ALRAAKVVANFEE
+208 ALRAAKVVASFEE

-233 ADEVNAIAIVPT
+233 ADEVNAIAIVPA

-285 KYFCLVNADNK
+285 KYFCLVNSDHK

-303 VSNIESKDPTQ
+303 VSNIESKDPKQ

-339 QPLASRKEKLA
+339 QPLASRSEKLA

-358 GTLWNKSERIAK
+358 GTLWDKTVRIAM
-370 LAVALSAITGANP
+370 LAVELTKFTGAQV
-383 ADAEKAALLAKCDLT
+383 ADAERAAMLSKCDLT

-409 GIAGTYYARI
+409 GIAGTYYARL

-436 KFAGDVLPQTKT
+436 KFAGDVLPKTKT

-455 DRLDTLTG
+455 DRLDTLVG

-484 IGILRLVTENNLDV
+484 IGTLRLIIENNLDV
-498 SIEELI
+498 TIEALVNSALHAYGALI
-504 SLAADQYKFE
+504 TDPN
-514 RKVLKLKTST
+514 KTRS
-524 KSLDDKIISANAKLP
+524 
-539 ENLEGK
+539 
-545 WYVDTS
+545 
-551 KIKGNAELPQP
+551 
-562 EIEICT
+562 
-568 ILTSPTVIQDA
+568 DA

-593 QGVAVD
+593 QGVQVD
-599 VIQAVQALSPKSPLD
+599 VIQAVQAMSPASPLD
-614 FDKRVTAVNHFR
+614 FDKRVNAVNHFR

-644 LAKEAAPTGEI
+644 LAKEAAPEGSV
-655 VESKLLEDA
+655 VEANLVEDA
-664 EKALYAEIQ
+664 EKALFAELAKIT
-673 NVLPVVQPLLA
+673 PVVEPLFA

-693 KLAALR
+693 ALAALR
-699 APIDAFFEGVMVMAD
+699 VPVDAFFDGVMVMAD

-721 RLRLLAQLR
+721 RLRMLAQLR
-730 DLFTSVAD
+730 DLFTKVAD

>member
-11 GCEELPPKNLKTLRD
+11 GCEELPPKSLKTLRD

-122 VQGQSLDALLPQILQ
+122 VKGQSLDVLLPQILQ

-164 VVLLKDNA
+164 VVLLKDNT
-172 VVDATIQDHKAGNV
+172 VVEATIQDHKAGNV

-196 AITLANADAYLD
+196 AIILANADAYLD

-233 ADEVNAIAIVPT
+233 ADEVNAIAIVPA

-285 KYFCLVNADNK
+285 KYFCLVNSDNK

-358 GTLWNKSERIAK
+358 GTLWDKSERIAK
-370 LAVALSAITGANP
+370 LAVALAPITGANP

-469 APTGSK
+469 LPTGSK

-484 IGILRLVTENNLDV
+484 IGILRLIIENEIDC
-498 SIEELI
+498 
-504 SLAADQYKFE
+504 
-514 RKVLKLKTST
+514 
-524 KSLDDKIISANAKLP
+524 SLDDLLKPAIKQYEL
-539 ENLEGK
+539 ENRIADPVKTFRET
-545 WYVDTS
+545 Y
-551 KIKGNAELPQP
+551 QF
-562 EIEICT
+562 
-568 ILTSPTVIQDA
+568 LT
-579 VAFLEGRYRAKYED
+579 GRYRAMYED
-593 QGVAVD
+593 QGISVDTILAVSELPYTP
-599 VIQAVQALSPKSPLD
+599 QTFPLD
-614 FDKRVTAVNHFR
+614 FDKRIKAVQFFR
-626 NLPEAAALAAAN
+626 ELPEAAALAAAN

-644 LAKEAAPTGEI
+644 LAKEATPEGAV
-655 VESKLLEDA
+655 VEAKLVEDA
-664 EKALYAEIQ
+664 EKALFAELQAIT
-673 NVLPVVQPLLA
+673 PVVEPLLA
-684 AKDYTAALS
+684 AKDYTEALS

-699 APIDAFFEGVMVMAD
+699 APIDAFFDGVMVMAD
-714 DAELKAN
+714 DADLKAN
-721 RLRLLAQLR
+721 RLRLLAQ
-730 DLFTSVAD
+730 
-738 ISVLQH
+738 

>member
-11 GCEELPPKNLKTLRD
+11 GCEELPPKSLKTLRD
-26 ALQAETVKGLKD
+26 ALKAETEKGLNE
-38 AGLAFDLIEAYAAPR
+38 AGLAFEAIEAYAAPR
-53 RLALKII
+53 RLALKIV

-115 KVCYLKD
+115 KVCFLKD
-122 VQGQSLDALLPQILQ
+122 VKGQSLDVLLPQILQ

-172 VVDATIQDHKAGNV
+172 VIDASIQDHKTGNV

-196 AITLANADAYLD
+196 AIVLANPDAYLD
-208 ALRAAKVVANFEE
+208 VLRQAYVVADFAE
-221 RQAIIDQQVKAL
+221 RQTIIDQQVKAL
-233 ADEVNAIAIVPT
+233 ADEVNATAIVPA

-303 VSNIESKDPTQ
+303 VSNIESKDSTQ

-339 QPLASRKEKLA
+339 QPLASRKDKLA

-436 KFAGDVLPQTKT
+436 KFAGDVLPKTKT
-448 GTTIALA
+448 GTTLALA

-504 SLAADQYKFE
+504 KLALAAYGD
-514 RKVLKLKTST
+514 VLKDHAKT
-524 KSLDDKIISANAKLP
+524 LA
-539 ENLEGK
+539 
-545 WYVDTS
+545 
-551 KIKGNAELPQP
+551 
-562 EIEICT
+562 
-568 ILTSPTVIQDA
+568 DA

-626 NLPEAAALAAAN
+626 DLPEAAALAAAN

-655 VESKLLEDA
+655 IIDKLVENA
-664 EKALYAEIQ
+664 EKSLFKEI
-673 NVLPVVQPLLA
+673 LEIWPVVQPLLD
-684 AKDYTAALS
+684 AKDYTTALS

>member
-11 GCEELPPKNLKTLRD
+11 GCEELPPKSLKTLRD

-60 NVDAAQA
+60 NVDGAQA

-99 GITADQVSTFQ
+99 GIIADQVSTFQ

-122 VQGQSLDALLPQILQ
+122 VKGQSLDVLLPQILQ

-164 VVLLKDNA
+164 VVLLKDND

-208 ALRAAKVVANFEE
+208 ALRTAKVVANFEE

-233 ADEVNAIAIVPT
+233 ADEVNAIAIVPA

-285 KYFCLVNADNK
+285 KYFCLVNTDNK

-469 APTGSK
+469 LPTGSK

-484 IGILRLVTENNLDV
+484 IGILRLIIENEIDC
-498 SIEELI
+498 
-504 SLAADQYKFE
+504 
-514 RKVLKLKTST
+514 
-524 KSLDDKIISANAKLP
+524 SLDDLLKPAIKQYEL
-539 ENLEGK
+539 ENRIADPVKTFRET
-545 WYVDTS
+545 Y
-551 KIKGNAELPQP
+551 QF
-562 EIEICT
+562 
-568 ILTSPTVIQDA
+568 LT
-579 VAFLEGRYRAKYED
+579 GRYRAMYED
-593 QGVAVD
+593 QGISVDTILAVSELPYTP
-599 VIQAVQALSPKSPLD
+599 QTFPLD
-614 FDKRVTAVNHFR
+614 FDKRIKAVQFFR
-626 NLPEAAALAAAN
+626 ELPEAAALAAAN

-644 LAKEAAPTGEI
+644 LAKEATPEGAV
-655 VESKLLEDA
+655 VEAKLVEDA
-664 EKALYAEIQ
+664 EKALFAELQAIT
-673 NVLPVVQPLLA
+673 PVVEPLLA
-684 AKDYTAALS
+684 AKDYTEALS
-693 KLAALR
+693 RLAALR
-699 APIDAFFEGVMVMAD
+699 APIDAFFDGVMVMAD
-714 DAELKAN
+714 DADLKAN

-730 DLFTSVAD
+730 DLFTAIAD
-738 ISVLQH
+738 VSVLQS

>member
-11 GCEELPPKNLKTLRD
+11 GCEELPPKSLKTLRD
-26 ALQAETVKGLKD
+26 ALQAETEKGLKD
-38 AGLAFDLIEAYAAPR
+38 AGLAFDSIEAYAAPR

-60 NVDAAQA
+60 NVDGAQA

-122 VQGQSLDALLPQILQ
+122 VKGQSLDVLLPQILQ

-164 VVLLKDNA
+164 VVLLKDND

-233 ADEVNAIAIVPT
+233 ADEVNAIAIVPA

-370 LAVALSAITGANP
+370 LAVALAPITGANP
-383 ADAEKAALLAKCDLT
+383 QDAEKAALLAKCDLT

-409 GIAGTYYARI
+409 GIAGTYYARL

-469 APTGSK
+469 LPTGSK

-484 IGILRLVTENNLDV
+484 IGILRLIIENEIDC
-498 SIEELI
+498 
-504 SLAADQYKFE
+504 
-514 RKVLKLKTST
+514 
-524 KSLDDKIISANAKLP
+524 SLDDLLKPAIKQYEL
-539 ENLEGK
+539 ENRIADPVKTFRET
-545 WYVDTS
+545 Y
-551 KIKGNAELPQP
+551 QF
-562 EIEICT
+562 
-568 ILTSPTVIQDA
+568 LT
-579 VAFLEGRYRAKYED
+579 GRYRAMYED
-593 QGVAVD
+593 QGISVDTILAVSELPYTP
-599 VIQAVQALSPKSPLD
+599 QTFPLD
-614 FDKRVTAVNHFR
+614 FDKRIKAVQFFR
-626 NLPEAAALAAAN
+626 ELPEAAALAAAN

-644 LAKEAAPTGEI
+644 LAKEATPEGAV
-655 VESKLLEDA
+655 VEAKLVEDA
-664 EKALYAEIQ
+664 EKALFAELQAIT
-673 NVLPVVQPLLA
+673 PVVEPLLA
-684 AKDYTAALS
+684 AKDYTEALS

-721 RLRLLAQLR
+721 RLRLLVQLR

>member
-11 GCEELPPKNLKTLRD
+11 GCEELHPKILKTLRD

-38 AGLAFDLIEAYAAPR
+38 AGLAFDSIEAYAAPR
-53 RLALKII
+53 RLALKIV
-60 NVDAAQA
+60 NVDGAQA

-99 GITADQVSTFQ
+99 GISIDQVSTFQ

-122 VQGQSLDALLPQILQ
+122 VKGQSLDVLLPQILQ
-137 TALDNLPIAKRM
+137 TALDHLPVAKRM

-164 VVLLKDNA
+164 VVLLKDDQ
-172 VVDATIQDHKAGNV
+172 VIDATIQDHTAANV
-186 TYGHRFHAPE
+186 TYGHRFHAPD

-208 ALRAAKVVANFEE
+208 ALRAAKVVASFEE

-233 ADEVNAIAIVPT
+233 ADEVNAIAIVPA

-285 KYFCLVNADNK
+285 KYFCLVNSDHK

-303 VSNIESKDPTQ
+303 VSNIESKDPKQ

-339 QPLASRKEKLA
+339 QPLASRSEKLA

-358 GTLWNKSERIAK
+358 GTLWDKTVRIAM
-370 LAVALSAITGANP
+370 LAVELTKFTGAQV
-383 ADAEKAALLAKCDLT
+383 ADAERAAMLSKCDLT

-409 GIAGTYYARI
+409 GIAGTYYARL

-436 KFAGDVLPQTKT
+436 KFAGDVLPKTKT

-455 DRLDTLTG
+455 DRLDTLVG

-484 IGILRLVTENNLDV
+484 IGILRLIIENNLNV
-498 SIEELI
+498 TIEALVNSALHAYGALI
-504 SLAADQYKFE
+504 TDPN
-514 RKVLKLKTST
+514 KTRS
-524 KSLDDKIISANAKLP
+524 
-539 ENLEGK
+539 
-545 WYVDTS
+545 
-551 KIKGNAELPQP
+551 
-562 EIEICT
+562 
-568 ILTSPTVIQDA
+568 DA

-593 QGVAVD
+593 QGVQVD
-599 VIQAVQALSPKSPLD
+599 VIQAVQAMSPASPLD
-614 FDKRVTAVNHFR
+614 FDKRVNAVNHFR

-644 LAKEAAPTGEI
+644 LAKEAAPEGSV
-655 VESKLLEDA
+655 VEANLVEDA
-664 EKALYAEIQ
+664 EKALFAELAKIT
-673 NVLPVVQPLLA
+673 PVVEPLFA

-693 KLAALR
+693 ALAALR
-699 APIDAFFEGVMVMAD
+699 VPVDAFFDGVMVMAD

-721 RLRLLAQLR
+721 RLRMLAQLR
-730 DLFTSVAD
+730 DLFTKVAD